1 MTAITQKMTPR
12 ITAGQI
18 RWGRLVTL
26 TSSAERETDPE
37 DGAHDA
43 AIDGERSQAVRL
55 EEAEQELH
63 RKICGDGCA
72 ERADQRLAADVIA
85 LRAEQVGELEDA
97 GGADDRRGEQEG
109 EARGLLVGKPGEQ
122 AAAHAGAG

>member
-18 RWGRLVTL
+18 SWGRLVTL
-26 TSSAERETDPE
+26 TSSAEREADRE

-43 AIDGERSQAVRL
+43 AVDGERSQAVGL

-63 RKICGDGCA
+63 REVGGDRRA
-72 ERADQRLAADVIA
+72 EGADQRLPVNVVA
-85 LRAEQVGELEDA
+85 LRAEQVGQLEDA
-97 GGADDRRGEQEG
+97 GGADDRRGEQ
-109 EARGLLVGKPGEQ
+109 
-122 AAAHAGAG
+122 